1 MITMNKIIAFLPFV
15 FFNEDDTY
23 PFILCFALTF
33 DFIIYNTYFLNTI
46 FFTVLYLLNKEFK
59 TKHNL
64 FLYLFR
70 NVLNLTIG
78 LLFYSLI
85 NSIILP
91 IENFIWTYLINI
103 LISTII
109 FLFHKKTLVIK

>member
-15 FFNEDDTY
+15 FFNEEESY

-33 DFIIYNTYFLNTI
+33 DFLIYDTYFLNTI
-46 FFTVLYLLNKEFK
+46 FFTVLYLLNKEYK
-59 TKHNL
+59 VKHNL
-64 FLYLFR
+64 F
-70 NVLNLTIG
+70 LTIG

-91 IENFIWTYLINI
+91 VNEFIWTYFINI
-103 LISTII
+103 LISTILFI
-109 FLFHKKTLVIK
+109 FHKKTLIIK